1 VASLADVNLY
11 SVYGSCLAT
20 AEEFPELRRVPS
32 GAPKWT
38 FEAAVAIEPMRDAA
52 ELGAERIYNDVHA
65 RLFRHA
71 DGHRITVDDTGS
83 FDLSADGRTIRW
95 ENRSDAWP
103 DFVRA
108 HLIGRVLATAMYLDG
123 WLPLHGSAVAFDE
136 GVIAFLA
143 PKGFGKSSLAYA
155 LLAHGGRLVTDDTLA
170 VELSSPPRAWP
181 GVHSMRVRTDSLTA
195 LGQTHDG
202 AVTREGKALLTN
214 VDEARL
220 SHEPAPLRALYLL
233 NPARADDSSRP
244 VRTRMPSVIAAV
256 AAVGHVKVAG
266 MLGSSAA
273 RPLLDRCV
281 SVVNAAPVY
290 RLTIPRN
297 LAGLSEA
304 AAHIAGW
311 HAGGGL
317 AQDG

>member
-1 VASLADVNLY
+1 VNLY

-20 AEEFPELRRVPS
+20 AEEFPELRRATH

-38 FEAAVAIEPMRDAA
+38 FETSGVLAPMRDAS

-65 RLFRHA
+65 RLFSHA
-71 DGHRITVDDTGS
+71 DGHRITVDDTGTV
-83 FDLSADGRTIRW
+83 DLSRALRRILW
-95 ENRSDAWP
+95 ESKADAWP

-136 GVIAFLA
+136 GAIAFLA

-155 LLAHGGRLVTDDTLA
+155 LLAEGGRLVTDDTLA
-170 VELSSPPRAWP
+170 VELASTPLAWP
-181 GVHSMRVRTDSLTA
+181 GVHSMRVRPDSLAA
-195 LGQTHDG
+195 LGESHDG
-202 AVTREGKALLTN
+202 AVTREGKALVTG
-214 VDEARL
+214 VDDSRL
-220 SHEPAPLRALYLL
+220 AHEPAPLRALYLL
-233 NPARADDSSRP
+233 DPVKADTASMP

-256 AAVGHVKVAG
+256 AAVGHVKIAG

-273 RPLLDRCV
+273 RVLLDRCV
-281 SVVNAAPVY
+281 TVVNGVPVY
-290 RLTIPRN
+290 RLSIPRD
-297 LAGLSEA
+297 LEGLPQM

-311 HAGGGL
+311 HAGGAGTRR
-317 AQDG
+317 D